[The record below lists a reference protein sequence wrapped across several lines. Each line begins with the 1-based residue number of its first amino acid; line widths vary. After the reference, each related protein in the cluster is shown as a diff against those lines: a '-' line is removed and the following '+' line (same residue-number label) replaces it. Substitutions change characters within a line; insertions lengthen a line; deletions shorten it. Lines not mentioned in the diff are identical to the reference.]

1 MINFFRNK
9 KFQTGFTI
17 IEVLVSAFVFSLIMI
32 GVGSIFVQILM
43 LQRRGSGAQKVQE
56 NMLFALEL
64 MAREIRVSKIENQ
77 DAPNCDRTTLTIL
90 HPVNGTVTY
99 TLSQGAITRS
109 VGLGAP
115 PGPMTSTEVD
125 IQRLNFC
132 VMGTTVTAG
141 GVGDRTQARVAT
153 ILRVVSKTNRA
164 EDSVTFDIQT
174 SVVSRDNVTEFTS
187 F

>member
-1 MINFFRNK
+1 MNFFRNK
-9 KFQTGFTI
+9 KNQQGFTI
-17 IEVLVSAFVFSLIMI
+17 VEVLVSTFVFSIIMV
-32 GVGSIFVQILM
+32 GVGAIFVQILI

-56 NMLFALEL
+56 NMLFTLEL

-77 DAPNCDRTTLTIL
+77 DSPNCDRTMLTIL

-99 TLSQGAITRS
+99 TLANGAITRS

-132 VMGTTVTAG
+132 VMGTTVTG
-141 GVGDRTQARVAT
+141 GVGDRKQARVAT
-153 ILRVVSKTNRA
+153 ILQVKSKTNRA